1 MFHMSREIYDQVEA
15 LAGLVRE
22 SPEFQAVRRAED
34 EGKKDAQLV
43 ALTAEYA
50 MKRRALEDEIAKD
63 EKNFDLIG
71 ALSREIGELE
81 DEMTAN
87 PVCQAMRQARGEYE
101 ALLQGIGDVLRNVLE
116 PDVQCDC
123 SGDCASCGG
132 CDRR

>member
-1 MFHMSREIYDQVEA
+1 MFHMRREIYDQVEA

-34 EGKKDAQLV
+34 EGKKDARLV

-50 MKRRALEDEIAKD
+50 MKRRA
-63 EKNFDLIG
+63 
-71 ALSREIGELE
+71 LE